1 MSNPHRTILSNADYL
16 STAQVALMFNVSTS
30 VVVKNLVDKIP
41 HHRLSPRL
49 IRFHKSDVQ
58 AFIET
63 SKVSPVETPKVSITP
78 EKKVA

>member
-1 MSNPHRTILSNADYL
+1 MSNPDRAILSNANYL
-16 STAQVALMFNVSTS
+16 STAQVALMMNVSTS

-58 AFIET
+58 AFIEA
-63 SKVSPVETPKVSITP
+63 SKISPIETPRVSIP
-78 EKKVA
+78 KKKVA